1 MANFEISSSTMKHKP
16 PVYEEGIFFYV
27 LCVYRLS
34 RSLMNPWKK
43 NAVLISEKEQMQHII
58 IQPQDK
64 TDKE

>member
-1 MANFEISSSTMKHKP
+1 
-16 PVYEEGIFFYV
+16 
-27 LCVYRLS
+27 
-34 RSLMNPWKK
+34 MNPWKK